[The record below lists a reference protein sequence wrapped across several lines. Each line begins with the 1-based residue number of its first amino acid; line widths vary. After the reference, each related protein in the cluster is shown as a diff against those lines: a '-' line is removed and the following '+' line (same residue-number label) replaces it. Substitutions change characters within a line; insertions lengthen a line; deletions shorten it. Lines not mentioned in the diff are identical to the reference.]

1 MGVIRFLLAMTVVV
15 DHYGGVLGYQ
25 MGSGS
30 VAVEAFFIISG
41 FYMALVLQDRY
52 AGRLKL
58 FYTNRYLRL
67 FPSYFAILLL
77 TLIVGIATGA
87 HSRFTLPMDELGA
100 VFMAGDFWTKA
111 YIVVSNLGIVLLD
124 AALFL
129 SFDGESLSLTT
140 DFTDSAVP
148 VYQFLL
154 IPQGWSL
161 GLEIYFYALAPF
173 LLVKGWR
180 IAAGFALSLGVFIA
194 LSITALPSDPWTH
207 RFFPSILFMF
217 LAGSL
222 SWKLL
227 RHRLDA
233 PWMKKLGLVLLV
245 LSVVVILALNASPFG
260 KEVTRFLLLTLIAIS
275 VGPVFALVKD
285 NRYDRALGDLSYPIY
300 VAHLLAF
307 IIAGEIYAEGQAL
320 LGTVLTILISLALV
334 YAIERPLDR
343 YRHARLQRRKDA
355 KTGEAGSS

>member
-1 MGVIRFLLAMTVVV
+1 MGLIRFLLAMTVVV

-67 FPSYFAILLL
+67 FPTYFCILVL
-77 TLIVGIATGA
+77 TLMVGLATGA

-111 YIVVSNLGIVLLD
+111 YMIVSNLGIVLLD

-140 DFTDSAVP
+140 NFLESAVP
-148 VYQFLL
+148 VYQLL
-154 IPQGWSL
+154 LVAQGWSL

-173 LLVKGWR
+173 LLVSGWR
-180 IAAGFALSLGVFIA
+180 TVAAFTVSFGVFLA
-194 LSITALPSDPWTH
+194 LSITALPADPWTH

-233 PWMKKLGLVLLV
+233 PWMKKLGLGLLV
-245 LSVVVILALNASPFG
+245 LTVVVIVALDASPFG
-260 KEVTRFLLLTLIAIS
+260 REVTRFLLLGLVTVS

-285 NRYDRALGDLSYPIY
+285 NRFDRALGDLSYPIY

-307 IIAGEIYAEGQAL
+307 VIAGEIYAEGQAL
-320 LGTVLTILISLALV
+320 LGTGLTILISLALV

-343 YRHARLQRRKDA
+343 FRHSRLRRR
-355 KTGEAGSS
+355 TEAQSI